1 MSSQIHVFVKERG
14 LAIRFVI
21 IMNENENTYSIYIL
35 IGYKYKI
42 LWVKNTNTEEKLL
55 STGDE
60 GKQLSSKLTP
70 PVNKRNSE

>member
-1 MSSQIHVFVKERG
+1 MKMSSQIHVFVKERG

-42 LWVKNTNTEEKLL
+42 L
-55 STGDE
+55 
-60 GKQLSSKLTP
+60 
-70 PVNKRNSE
+70 